1 MPKATVGY
9 ECIGKKKNH
18 FSAGFEQIGLCRY
31 PDVDDEVCHLLPSGL
46 KVMGGNMGVPRDQ
59 DEGEII

>member
-1 MPKATVGY
+1 M
-9 ECIGKKKNH
+9 
-18 FSAGFEQIGLCRY
+18 
-31 PDVDDEVCHLLPSGL
+31 DDEVCHLLPSGL

>member
-9 ECIGKKKNH
+9 ECIEKKKNH